1 MHAVC
6 SVIGD
11 SDEVSGSHDFT
22 KELLGEKRIGVVQG
36 GKHSGETLYL
46 ERYFVTA
53 E

>member
-22 KELLGEKRIGVVQG
+22 KELLGEKRIGVVIQSFIQNKVLG
-36 GKHSGETLYL
+36 VEHL
-46 ERYFVTA
+46 
-53 E
+53 